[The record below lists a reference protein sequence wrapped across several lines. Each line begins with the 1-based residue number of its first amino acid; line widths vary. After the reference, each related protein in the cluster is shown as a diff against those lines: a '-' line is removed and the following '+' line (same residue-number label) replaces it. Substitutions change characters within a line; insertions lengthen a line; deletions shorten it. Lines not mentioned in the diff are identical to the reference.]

1 MDAKQYA
8 KIGLYPIKSI
18 KEDFYPLL
26 TKTQA
31 SAAREISDR
40 REKETQERFPIYNH

>member
-26 TKTQA
+26 TTILYINFL
-31 SAAREISDR
+31 IS
-40 REKETQERFPIYNH
+40 NL